1 MSGGFDSI
9 IDFSRGKFLAIDDKG
24 ESFVEALVRYGTRI
38 QSERNNAQQSL
49 FGGDSGVSDIQ
60 KPAIPVRGDAIQ
72 LELLNKEKELIGM
85 YLSAHPLDEYKMLL
99 NSVCKCTLSDLS
111 QLDKLNGK
119 DIAVAGIVT
128 ETSEFYL
135 KNGTPAGKM
144 VVMDY
149 NGSYEFAFFR
159 KDYETFRTRM
169 FKDYFLLI
177 QGRVQPR
184 QWSKNGELEFKVNSI
199 TQLSDVRDA
208 IRDIKLYLP
217 TSILTREFIDE
228 LIEVAKASKGKAQLK
243 FSLQDLDE
251 EVMVSAYSR
260 KYKVELTKEIAE
272 FIEKYNLTYTIS
284 VNQ

>member
-38 QSERNNAQQSL
+38 QNERNNAQQSL

-60 KPAIPVRGDAIQ
+60 KPAIPVRGDAVQ

-85 YLSAHPLDEYKMLL
+85 YLSAHPLDEYKLLL
-99 NSVCKCTLSDLS
+99 NSVCNCSLAELGE
-111 QLDKLNGK
+111 LAKLNGK
-119 DIAVAGIVT
+119 EIAVAGIVT
-128 ETSEFYL
+128 DTSEFYL

-149 NGSYEFAFFR
+149 NGTYEFAFFR

-177 QGRVQPR
+177 QGQVQPR
-184 QWSKNGELEFKVNSI
+184 KWGKEGELEFKVTSI
-199 TQLSDVRDA
+199 TQLPDVRDA
-208 IRDIKLYLP
+208 VREIKFYLP
-217 TSILTREFIDE
+217 TDILTREFIDE
-228 LIEVAKASKGKAQLK
+228 LLAVAKQSKGKAHLK
-243 FSLQDLDE
+243 FSLQDVKE
-251 EVMVSAYSR
+251 GVVVSAYSR
-260 KYKVELTKEIAE
+260 KIKVALTNEIAD
-272 FIEKYNLTYTIS
+272 FIEKHNLTYTITI
-284 VNQ
+284 NQ

>member
-1 MSGGFDSI
+1 M
-9 IDFSRGKFLAIDDKG
+9 
-24 ESFVEALVRYGTRI
+24 
-38 QSERNNAQQSL
+38 
-49 FGGDSGVSDIQ
+49 
-60 KPAIPVRGDAIQ
+60 
-72 LELLNKEKELIGM
+72 
-85 YLSAHPLDEYKMLL
+85 
-99 NSVCKCTLSDLS
+99 S